1 MRASS
6 APAMMRANFAHVAS
20 KKNMAITTMAAANK
34 KRQKH
39 NFILT
44 SPSLENFPYPIK
56 LKSLIQGLIFKT
68 LLCETLNLEIFFHMI
83 MIIFIGVIKEDHH
96 D

>member
-1 MRASS
+1 MI
-6 APAMMRANFAHVAS
+6 RANFAHVAS
-20 KKNMAITTMAAANK
+20 KKNTAITTMATANK

-44 SPSLENFPYPIK
+44 SPSGQNFPYPIK
-56 LKSLIQGLIFKT
+56 KNSLFQALIFIILFCKI
-68 LLCETLNLEIFFHMI
+68 LNLDIFFHMI
-83 MIIFIGVIKEDHH
+83 MIIFFGDIKEDHF

>member
-1 MRASS
+1 MASN
-6 APAMMRANFAHVAS
+6 APAMMRTNFAHDAS

-44 SPSLENFPYPIK
+44 SPSQQKFPLSYK
-56 LKSLIQGLIFKT
+56 KKALISSFYILYIAGSYFRA
-68 LLCETLNLEIFFHMI
+68 M
-83 MIIFIGVIKEDHH
+83 
-96 D
+96 

>member
-1 MRASS
+1 MMANS
-6 APAMMRANFAHVAS
+6 APAMMITHFAQAAS

-44 SPSLENFPYPIK
+44 SPSGKNFLYAIK
-56 LKSLIQGLIFKT
+56 KKVSISSF
-68 LLCETLNLEIFFHMI
+68 
-83 MIIFIGVIKEDHH
+83 IIFYPAPE
-96 D
+96 